1 METSMRVLGC
11 IIAAVLVLS
20 GPSLAGPAD
29 GDLPGVGTF
38 DYRGPPIAQPA
49 LDMVAQLGR

>member
-1 METSMRVLGC
+1 MRVLGC

-38 DYRGPPIAQPA
+38 IYCGSPIVTPA
-49 LDMVAQLGR
+49 PAVMAAIGQ

>member
-1 METSMRVLGC
+1 MRVLGC

-20 GPSLAGPAD
+20 GPSLAGSAD
-29 GDLPGVGTF
+29 DDLPGVGTF

-49 LDMVAQLGR
+49 LDIVAQLGR